1 MLWAGA
7 PFCGLMD
14 SPLFKTPESAQNK
27 ALIHLHLTYHNM
39 QIITN
44 SVNKEQAKI
53 KHLSDIN
60 QKVFFTEQ

>member
-1 MLWAGA
+1 MAWAGA

-53 KHLSDIN
+53 KH
-60 QKVFFTEQ
+60 